1 MDMFQERMNNYK
13 DSVQP
18 VEYYR
23 QYIRSENVATSGDCD
38 QLMLFKHGFF
48 IRNQFEQGTVVEFCS
63 TITSFPSA
71 MMNGN
76 YIGKLGLK
84 VLINNEEVMSI
95 KTIPSDYDFFEPQS
109 LKLLEV
115 AADLLDL
122 GYLKPGYSKDVVT
135 DLFTKCTLEMGMG
148 ISTLA
153 VGWKHIP
160 FDDGDVKKTIDG
172 ETYWCLRK
180 HSGKNYVTKYCKS
193 NYADCTEAGGSK
205 VVISEPQAEASPVTL
220 QEVLNALS

>member
-23 QYIRSENVATSGDCD
+23 QYIRDQNVGADGGCD

-148 ISTLA
+148 ICTLA
-153 VGWKHIP
+153 VGWKEIP
-160 FDDGDVKKTIDG
+160 FDDGSVKKTIDG

-180 HSGKNYVTKYCKS
+180 HSGKNYVTKYCKC
-193 NYADCTEAGGSK
+193 NYADCTETAGSK

>member
-23 QYIRSENVATSGDCD
+23 QYTRSENVATNGGCD
-38 QLMLFKHGFF
+38 QLLLFKHGFF

-71 MMNGN
+71 MLNGG

-109 LKLLEV
+109 LKILEV

-122 GYLKPGYSKDVVT
+122 GYLKPGYSKDIVT

-148 ISTLA
+148 ICTLA

-172 ETYWCLRK
+172 ETYWCLRN
-180 HSGKNYVTKYCKS
+180 HSGKNYVTKYCQSK
-193 NYADCTEAGGSK
+193 YANCTEIAGSK
-205 VVISEPQAEASPVTL
+205 VVISEPNQEALPVTL
-220 QEVLNALS
+220 QEALDALS